1 MNTKTTISKKV
12 AGFSHIADKIF
23 YLNLNTDD
31 WVMHL
36 SEFKNIGSNNW
47 ILDHYITL
55 TEKNDIT
62 KSSVYS
68 YLGDGIVYEV
78 NFGSRDEYKDI
89 IQISSGLKE
98 IEA

>member
-1 MNTKTTISKKV
+1 MKV
-12 AGFSHIADKIF
+12 AGFSHIADQSF

-31 WVMHL
+31 WVMHF

-55 TEKNDIT
+55 TEQNDII
-62 KSSVYS
+62 KSSMYS

-78 NFGSRDEYKDI
+78 NFGSRNEYKNVI
-89 IQISSGLKE
+89 EMSSGLKE
-98 IEA
+98 IGA